1 MAVVTKVIKAV
12 TKRGRQ
18 SKRGRGTGTK
28 AEKVEATD
36 RGFVL
41 RDSKGN
47 VKTDKNG
54 NPKPDVKALRKAKSN
69 AKKAER
75 GRRAAVKE
83 QKALAPGVIE
93 TQGAGYQE
101 GFPTARSRQAMIS
114 SLGTMPKGA
123 QRGEVGKLLRSQ
135 RAEDR
140 PPDILPSQGRVAR
153 TEGAPSVGEG
163 VNTRLRSLH
172 RPDYKQVHDQAVA
185 HLKREFPGKTEVWY
199 DRKAREL
206 IERDF
211 PQFERGQE
219 YIAGTPKQVMGM
231 MRGKEQA
238 YLPEEIA
245 QVTGEGG
252 MEAQL
257 RDMVSQFQAGRRR
270 KRGGIVRRRK
280 GGAIGV
286 GAALRGYG
294 KGYKKRG

>member
-1 MAVVTKVIKAV
+1 MAAAGKLFKTAV
-12 TKRGRQ
+12 KRGRK
-18 SKRGRGTGTK
+18 SKRGRGIGTK
-28 AEKVEATD
+28 EEKIEARKLGISVTK
-36 RGFVL
+36 L
-41 RDSKGN
+41 REGKESAKRI
-47 VKTDKNG
+47 K
-54 NPKPDVKALRKAKSN
+54 KAKPT
-69 AKKAER
+69 
-75 GRRAAVKE
+75 V
-83 QKALAPGVIE
+83 APGVIE

-140 PPDILPSQGRVAR
+140 PPDILPSQGRVPR

-185 HLKREFPGKTEVWY
+185 HLKRTVPGKTEAWY

-245 QVTGEGG
+245 QVTGGGEGG

-257 RDMVSQFQAGRRR
+257 QDLVSQFQAGRRR
-270 KRGGIVRRRK
+270 KRGGIVRRRT